1 MTDADGLPILY
12 ASAGQQA
19 HVCTVI
25 GSAEDSNIDETVE
38 GVVCADIVT
47 SSGSGGYSAL
57 AQIELICQTTEGATV
72 QCADAITTAELS
84 DEPGGVVETSGAW
97 QCGHTYGPCATG
109 RNYVKTINYSYSDTS
124 MSACSANT
132 GAATDTW
139 GLAVGGGD
147 TKIELPGS
155 DDWVSLSSANADD
168 GANQSTGHYYI
179 GPCPRNITTG
189 SRYFESG

>member
-12 ASAGQQA
+12 ASTGQQA

-25 GSAEDSNIDETVE
+25 GSAEDSNIGETVQ

-72 QCADAITTAELS
+72 QCADAITTAELA
-84 DEPGGVVETSGAW
+84 DETGGVVETSGVW
-97 QCGHTYGPCATG
+97 QCGHSYGPCATG
-109 RNYVKTINYSYSDTS
+109 RDYVKTINYTYSAS
-124 MSACSANT
+124 MSNCSSST

-139 GLAVGGGD
+139 GLAVGGGS

-155 DDWVSLSSANADD
+155 DDWVTLSSANADD
-168 GANQSTGHYYI
+168 GSNQSTGHHYI
-179 GPCPRNITTG
+179 CP
-189 SRYFESG
+189 